1 MKAWYVLQTKPQ
13 REAAVVGQLRL
24 AGYETFF
31 PILRN
36 CLATKPLFP
45 SYVFVQLA
53 KGDARDLRN
62 AQFTRGVN
70 RILGTRDDGPV
81 AVPSDVVAFL
91 QKRAD
96 SRGIIQQEL
105 FQKAGEW
112 VRVHRGLL
120 KDLVGILQRPVDT
133 AGRLH
138 VLFKMF
144 NRSIRAVLTVR
155 DVVPVPALSS

>member
-1 MKAWYVLQTKPQ
+1 MKAWYVLHTKPQ

-36 CLATKPLFP
+36 CLSAKPLFP

-62 AQFTRGVN
+62 AQFTRGVI
-70 RILGTRDDGPV
+70 RVLGAPSDGPI
-81 AVPSDVVAFL
+81 AVPEDVMTLL
-91 QKRAD
+91 QRRAD
-96 SRGIIQQEL
+96 PRGVIVQEL
-105 FQKAGEW
+105 FRRAGEM
-112 VRVHRGLL
+112 VRAQRGLL
-120 KDLVGILQRPVDT
+120 KDFVGILERPMDT

-144 NRSIRAVLTVR
+144 NRSIRAVLTTK
-155 DVVPVPALSS
+155 DVVPLTAV